1 MYTISPELFLF
12 MRVKVK
18 EMTEEDH
25 IIDEQSQG
33 IFIEFIFTFYWQKA
47 NDKTNDYFPQDV
59 KPNKVRKEI

>member
-1 MYTISPELFLF
+1 